1 MKNYVPYEPPVDD
14 YHYTEKVDYRKQN
27 EIAKL
32 EKRYK
37 ELKLKLIEAENEV
50 NYYDELIYNLT
61 ESKADA
67 EKMYEAA
74 GIEFQRLDDE
84 AGEVRKQLEEL
95 L

>member
-1 MKNYVPYEPPVDD
+1 MKNYVTYETPVDD

-27 EIAKL
+27 KNEELK
-32 EKRYK
+32 KRYK
-37 ELKLKLIEAENEV
+37 ELNLKLIEAIKQAD
-50 NYYDELIYNLT
+50 YYDELIYNLT
-61 ESKADA
+61 KSKADA

-74 GIEFQRLDDE
+74 GIECQRLDDE